1 MYSQTKESEDSANP
15 VDDIVKSRSL
25 HRLIRQ
31 PRKTDYSDSINE
43 YEIQQQDRDGIRVWD
58 RAVRE
63 YKKSLRKAEALEL
76 TSCDV
81 IFCTLVTSVSRNV
94 VSSTQVAQVI
104 IDECGMSA
112 EPDCLIALTSF
123 PRIEQ
128 VVLIGDHK
136 QLQPIVL
143 NYDAKRLG
151 LGKSLFERYAE
162 SKKLTMLTKQY
173 RMVRLSSSQY
183 FGYLRE

>member
-1 MYSQTKESEDSANP
+1 MRQ
-15 VDDIVKSRSL
+15 SL

-31 PRKTDYSDSINE
+31 PQTTTTPGGSNPINN
-43 YEIQQQDRDGIRVWD
+43 YERQHGRGIRVWNK
-58 RAVRE
+58 AARE
-63 YKKSLRKAEALEL
+63 NNKNLRKAEALQL
-76 TSCDV
+76 NSCDV
-81 IFCTLVTSVSRNV
+81 IFCTLVTSASRNI
-94 VSSTQVAQVI
+94 VSMTQVTQVI

-143 NYDAKRLG
+143 NYDARRLG

-162 SKKLTMLTKQY
+162 SSRLTMLTKQY
-173 RMVRLSSSQY
+173 RMVGLTPPHY
-183 FGYLRE
+183 FWII